1 VSPVTNVSSRPET
14 ALMRAKDILSAL
26 AVAAAVLAAR
36 PAAAQHAAEHAVAAV
51 AASAAPQLRV
61 LATYDVSAGR
71 RGPGTPA
78 RVTVADSGGVL
89 VGSLWLVGDD
99 AAHPVAVS
107 VHGTDLVLTGRTP
120 RGPMELVLYRQN
132 ERMSSQIAGRW
143 TIGTTRGP
151 LRGAQ
156 RG

>member
-1 VSPVTNVSSRPET
+1 
-14 ALMRAKDILSAL
+14 MRAREILSA
-26 AVAAAVLAAR
+26 AVLTLAAVAAR
-36 PAAAQHAAEHAVAAV
+36 PAAAQPAAAET
-51 AASAAPQLRV
+51 RV

-89 VGSLWLVGDD
+89 VGSLWVVGDD
-99 AAHPVAVS
+99 SAHALAVT
-107 VHGTDLVLTGRTP
+107 VQGTDLVLRGATP

-132 ERMSSQIAGRW
+132 ERLSPRLAGRW
-143 TIGTTRGP
+143 TIGTARGP